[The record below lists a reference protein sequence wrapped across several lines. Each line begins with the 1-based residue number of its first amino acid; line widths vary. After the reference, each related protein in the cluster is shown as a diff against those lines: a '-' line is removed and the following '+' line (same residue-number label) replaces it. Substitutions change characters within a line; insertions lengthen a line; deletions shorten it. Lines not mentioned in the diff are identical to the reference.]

1 MTIKAVLFDLDGTL
15 YDRDE
20 LVRRVV
26 SDQYD
31 GFRTELRSIG
41 KDEFISR
48 VLQLDAYGYGDK
60 PGLYA
65 SLAQEWG
72 LAPEL
77 VEPLVQNFWSSYDTK
92 CELPED
98 ARLTLQ
104 TLRQRN
110 IKLGVITNGGAER
123 QQRKLELLGISSWFE
138 AIVISDAEGVRK
150 PDPEIFRRALA
161 RCSVEP
167 SEAMFVGDHPDADIG
182 GALNAGLRAV
192 WKSVSYW
199 TCHHRVPSIR
209 LLSEML
215 PMCDTA

>member
-20 LVRRVV
+20 LVRKVV

-31 GFRTELRSIG
+31 CFRTELQAIG
-41 KDEFISR
+41 KDDFVRR

-60 PGLYA
+60 PGLYRTL
-65 SLAQEWG
+65 SQELG
-72 LAPEL
+72 LTSEL

-98 ARLTLQ
+98 TRLTLQ
-104 TLRQRN
+104 TLRQRG
-110 IKLGVITNGGAER
+110 IRLGVITNGGVER
-123 QQRKLELLGISSWFE
+123 QQRKLELLGISSWFD
-138 AIVISDAEGVRK
+138 AIVISEAEGVRK

-161 RCSVEP
+161 RCSVES
-167 SEAMFVGDHPDADIG
+167 SEAIFVGDHPDADIG

-192 WKSVSYW
+192 WKSVPYW
-199 TCHHRVPSIR
+199 SCTHRVPSIR
-209 LLSEML
+209 LLSEIL
-215 PMCDTA
+215 PMCSAA